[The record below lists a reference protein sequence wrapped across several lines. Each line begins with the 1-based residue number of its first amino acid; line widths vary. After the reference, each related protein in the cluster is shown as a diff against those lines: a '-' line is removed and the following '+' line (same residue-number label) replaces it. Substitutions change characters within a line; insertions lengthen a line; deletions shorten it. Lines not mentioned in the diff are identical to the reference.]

1 MLIYKLFSEKDYK
14 KFLDESSFEG
24 SASDSEDGFIH
35 LSTRSQIWATVYK
48 HFKDERNLYIS
59 AFNFNSSDPN
69 LKWDVSRNNEY
80 FPHYYGKLLLRDY
93 VYSIKIIN

>member
-14 KFLDESSFEG
+14 KFSEKSFFEG
-24 SASDSEDGFIH
+24 SAEDNKDGFIH
-35 LSTRSQIWATVYK
+35 LSTRSQIWETVCK
-48 HFKDERNLYIS
+48 HFNRERNLYIS

-69 LKWDVSRNNEY
+69 LKWDVSRNDEY
-80 FPHYYGKLLLRDY
+80 FPHYYGKLFLRDY